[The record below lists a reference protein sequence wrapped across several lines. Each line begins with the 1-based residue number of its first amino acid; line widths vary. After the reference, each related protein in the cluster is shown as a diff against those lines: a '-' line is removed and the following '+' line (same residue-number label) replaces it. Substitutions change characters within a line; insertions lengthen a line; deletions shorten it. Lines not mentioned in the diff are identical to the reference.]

1 MQLQQRIIT
10 SLPIE
15 KIDLRP
21 PPLFARATELP
32 PEPQMH
38 DNESY
43 NVHPDGYPSASPPSI
58 CPPFSPGEY
67 SRIYARQ
74 SSFTHPNN
82 NMMASPP
89 STGFVERQE
98 QESAS
103 SSDRYVQRDD
113 PDRYKMHSQ
122 QLILPTRCKEQ
133 LLTHNDSSPGL
144 SDDTWRTPLLGSTTP
159 IDNGKGEKNE
169 KSHFSSV
176 KNLNLF
182 GKKSRATSIDST
194 KHDASQSL
202 HTQASALPKRMLS
215 NPSPEHTYVAV
226 QSRKASA
233 PPPSTPTS
241 YTGSRF
247 SSISASTMTTQSSYE
262 ASEAPDFNPWPE
274 QERHSTPDSRV
285 NHGKSK
291 GSNSAQTIRS
301 SESIRRAPG
310 GSISATG
317 NPKDLLPSEANSK
330 CIVKFPSLSSHTI
343 ALLQDS
349 SADDHFP
356 GFKRKIAGR

>member
-21 PPLFARATELP
+21 PPLFARAKELP
-32 PEPQMH
+32 PEPQIH
-38 DNESY
+38 NNESY
-43 NVHPDGYPSASPPSI
+43 NVRPNGYPSVSPPST

-74 SSFTHPNN
+74 SSFTHPNDN
-82 NMMASPP
+82 TMAAPP
-89 STGFVERQE
+89 LTGFIELQE
-98 QESAS
+98 PESAS

-133 LLTHNDSSPGL
+133 LLSHNDSFPGP

-159 IDNGKGEKNE
+159 TDSGKGEKNE
-169 KSHFSSV
+169 KSPFSSV

-182 GKKSRATSIDST
+182 GKKSRATSIDAT
-194 KHDASQSL
+194 KHDASRSL
-202 HTQASALPKRMLS
+202 RTQASALPKRLLS

-262 ASEAPDFNPWPE
+262 ASEAPDFNPWVE
-274 QERHSTPDSRV
+274 QERHSTPDSTIS
-285 NHGKSK
+285 HGKSK
-291 GSNSAQTIRS
+291 GSSSTQTVRS

-310 GSISATG
+310 
-317 NPKDLLPSEANSK
+317 NSK
-330 CIVKFPSLSSHTI
+330 CIVRISFFSISYHCALAEFERRRPLSR
-343 ALLQDS
+343 LQLEKCRQVTWIS
-349 SADDHFP
+349 SAFTP
-356 GFKRKIAGR
+356 L